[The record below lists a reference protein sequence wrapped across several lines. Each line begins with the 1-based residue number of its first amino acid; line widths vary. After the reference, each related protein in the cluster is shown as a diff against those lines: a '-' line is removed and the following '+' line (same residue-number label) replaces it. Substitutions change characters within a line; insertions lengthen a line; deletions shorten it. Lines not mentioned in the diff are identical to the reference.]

1 MTTALFLLIIA
12 VKHKSMEQSMRNID
26 AKLIEDTVARLCIE
40 ANLRL
45 PDDVVS
51 AIECAEIE
59 EPWDGAKRIL
69 SLLGDNVRIAEEKM
83 LPVCQDTGMACVFL
97 ELGQDV
103 HIDGD
108 LEEAVNNG
116 VRRGYGEGYLR
127 KSVVCDPLRRIN
139 TGDNTPALL
148 SVKLVPGES
157 LRITV
162 MPKGFGSENMSALKM
177 LKPADGVE
185 GVKRFVLETVEK
197 AGANPCP
204 PIIVGVGIGGS
215 FDKAA
220 YLAKHALLRPL
231 DKPNRDEYY
240 AALEKELLDK
250 INALGIGPQGF
261 GGKTTALAV
270 LIESMPTHVAGLP
283 VAVNISCHATR
294 RKSASL

>member
-1 MTTALFLLIIA
+1 
-12 VKHKSMEQSMRNID
+12 MENDMRNID
-26 AKLIEDTVARLCIE
+26 AKVIEDTVARLCIE

-45 PDDVVS
+45 PPDVIN
-51 AIECAEIE
+51 AIERAEKA

-69 SLLGDNVRIAEEKM
+69 SLLADNVRIASEKT
-83 LPVCQDTGMACVFL
+83 LPVCQDTGMACVFV

-103 HIDGD
+103 HIEGD
-108 LEEAVNNG
+108 FEQAVNNG

-127 KSVVCDPLRRIN
+127 KSVVCDPLRRVN
-139 TGDNTPALL
+139 TGDNTPALVT
-148 SVKLVPGES
+148 VKLTRGDKM
-157 LRITV
+157 RITV

-185 GVKRFVLETVEK
+185 GVRNFVLDTVEK

-220 YLAKHALLRPL
+220 YLAKHALLRPV
-231 DKPNRDEYY
+231 DEPNPDEYY
-240 AALEKELLDK
+240 AALESELLDK

-270 LIESMPTHVAGLP
+270 LIEAMPTHVAGLP

-294 RKSASL
+294 RASASL

>member
-1 MTTALFLLIIA
+1 
-12 VKHKSMEQSMRNID
+12 MENDMKNID

-45 PDDVVS
+45 PPDVIN
-51 AIECAEIE
+51 AIESAEKA

-69 SLLGDNVRIAEEKM
+69 SLLGDNVRIASEKT
-83 LPVCQDTGMACVFL
+83 LPVCQDTGMACVFV

-108 LEEAVNNG
+108 FEEAVNNG

-127 KSVVCDPLRRIN
+127 KSVVCDPLRRVN

-148 SVKLVPGES
+148 TVKLTRGDKM
-157 LRITV
+157 RITV

-177 LKPADGVE
+177 LKPADCVE
-185 GVKRFVLETVEK
+185 GVKNFVLDTVEK

-220 YLAKHALLRPL
+220 CLAKHALLRPV
-231 DKPNRDEYY
+231 DEPNPDEYY
-240 AALEKELLDK
+240 AALESEILDK

-270 LIESMPTHVAGLP
+270 LIEAMPTHVAGLP

-294 RKSASL
+294 RASASL

>member
-1 MTTALFLLIIA
+1 
-12 VKHKSMEQSMRNID
+12 MRSID
-26 AKLIEDTVARLCIE
+26 SKVIEDTVARLCIE

-45 PDDVVS
+45 PPDVIN
-51 AIECAEIE
+51 AIERAEKA

-69 SLLGDNVRIAEEKM
+69 SLLGDNVRIASEKT
-83 LPVCQDTGMACVFL
+83 LPVCQDTGMACVFV

-103 HIDGD
+103 HIEGD
-108 LEEAVNNG
+108 FEQAVNNG

-127 KSVVCDPLRRIN
+127 KSVVCDPLCRVN
-139 TGDNTPALL
+139 TGDNTPALVT
-148 SVKLVPGES
+148 VKLTRGDKM
-157 LRITV
+157 RITV

-177 LKPADGVE
+177 LKPADGVD
-185 GVKRFVLETVEK
+185 GVKNFVLETVEK

-220 YLAKHALLRPL
+220 YLAKHALLRPVNERN
-231 DKPNRDEYY
+231 PDEYY
-240 AALEKELLDK
+240 AALERELLDK

-270 LIESMPTHVAGLP
+270 LIEAMPTHVAGLP

-294 RKSASL
+294 RASASL

>member
-1 MTTALFLLIIA
+1 M
-12 VKHKSMEQSMRNID
+12 KNID
-26 AKLIEDTVARLCIE
+26 AKVIEDTVARLCIE

-45 PDDVVS
+45 PPDVIN
-51 AIECAEIE
+51 AIESAEKA

-69 SLLGDNVRIAEEKM
+69 SLLGDNVRIASEKT
-83 LPVCQDTGMACVFL
+83 LPVCQDTGMACVFV

-103 HIDGD
+103 HIDGGD
-108 LEEAVNNG
+108 FEEAVNNG

-127 KSVVCDPLRRIN
+127 KSVVCDPLRRVN

-148 SVKLVPGES
+148 TVKLTRGDKM
-157 LRITV
+157 RITV

-185 GVKRFVLETVEK
+185 GVKNFVLETVEK

-215 FDKAA
+215 FDKSA
-220 YLAKHALLRPL
+220 YLAKHALLRPV
-231 DKPNRDEYY
+231 DEPNPDEYY
-240 AALEKELLDK
+240 AALESELLDK

-270 LIESMPTHVAGLP
+270 LIEAMPTHVAGLP

-294 RKSASL
+294 RASASL

>member
-1 MTTALFLLIIA
+1 
-12 VKHKSMEQSMRNID
+12 MRSID
-26 AKLIEDTVARLCIE
+26 SKVIEDTVARLCIE

-45 PDDVVS
+45 PPDVIN
-51 AIECAEIE
+51 AIESAEKA

-69 SLLGDNVRIAEEKM
+69 SLLGDNVRIASEKT
-83 LPVCQDTGMACVFL
+83 LPVCQDTGMACVFV

-103 HIDGD
+103 HIEGD
-108 LEEAVNNG
+108 FEEAVNNG

-127 KSVVCDPLRRIN
+127 KSVVCDPLRRVN

-148 SVKLVPGES
+148 TVKLTRGDKM
-157 LRITV
+157 RITV

-185 GVKRFVLETVEK
+185 GVKNFVLETVEK

-220 YLAKHALLRPL
+220 YLAKHALLRPV
-231 DKPNRDEYY
+231 DEPNPDEYY
-240 AALEKELLDK
+240 AALERELLDK

-270 LIESMPTHVAGLP
+270 LIEAMPTHVAGLP

-294 RKSASL
+294 RASASL

>member
-1 MTTALFLLIIA
+1 
-12 VKHKSMEQSMRNID
+12 MRNID
-26 AKLIEDTVARLCIE
+26 AKVIEDTVARLCIE

-45 PDDVVS
+45 PPDVIN
-51 AIECAEIE
+51 AIERAEKA
-59 EPWDGAKRIL
+59 EPWGGAKRIL
-69 SLLGDNVRIAEEKM
+69 SLLGDNVRIASEKT
-83 LPVCQDTGMACVFL
+83 LPVCQDTGMACVFV

-103 HIDGD
+103 HIEGD
-108 LEEAVNNG
+108 FEQAVNNG

-127 KSVVCDPLRRIN
+127 KSVVCDPLRRVN
-139 TGDNTPALL
+139 TGDNTPALVT
-148 SVKLVPGES
+148 VKLTRGDKM
-157 LRITV
+157 RITV

-185 GVKRFVLETVEK
+185 SVRNFVLDTVEK

-220 YLAKHALLRPL
+220 CLAKHALLRPVNE
-231 DKPNRDEYY
+231 PNSDEYY
-240 AALEKELLDK
+240 AALERELLDK

-270 LIESMPTHVAGLP
+270 LIEAMPTHVAGLP

-294 RKSASL
+294 RASASL

>member
-1 MTTALFLLIIA
+1 
-12 VKHKSMEQSMRNID
+12 MRNID
-26 AKLIEDTVARLCIE
+26 AKVIEDTVARLCIE

-45 PDDVVS
+45 PPDVIN
-51 AIECAEIE
+51 AIERAEKA

-69 SLLGDNVRIAEEKM
+69 SLLGDNVRIASEKT
-83 LPVCQDTGMACVFL
+83 LPVCQDTGMACVFV

-103 HIDGD
+103 HIEGD
-108 LEEAVNNG
+108 FEQAVNNG

-127 KSVVCDPLRRIN
+127 KSVVCDPLRRVN
-139 TGDNTPALL
+139 TGDNTPALVT
-148 SVKLVPGES
+148 VKLTRGDKM
-157 LRITV
+157 RITV

-185 GVKRFVLETVEK
+185 GVRNFVLETVEK

-220 YLAKHALLRPL
+220 CLAKHALLRPVNE
-231 DKPNRDEYY
+231 PNPDEYY
-240 AALEKELLDK
+240 AALERELLDK

-270 LIESMPTHVAGLP
+270 LIEAMPTHVAGLP

-294 RKSASL
+294 RASASL

>member
-1 MTTALFLLIIA
+1 
-12 VKHKSMEQSMRNID
+12 MRNID

-40 ANLRL
+40 ANLCL

-69 SLLGDNVRIAEEKM
+69 SLLGDNVRIAEEKT
-83 LPVCQDTGMACVFL
+83 LPMCQDTGMACVFL

-116 VRRGYGEGYLR
+116 VRRGYGDGYLR

>member
-1 MTTALFLLIIA
+1 
-12 VKHKSMEQSMRNID
+12 MENDMRNID
-26 AKLIEDTVARLCIE
+26 SKVIEDTVARLCIE

-45 PDDVVS
+45 PPDVIN
-51 AIECAEIE
+51 AIESAEKA

-69 SLLGDNVRIAEEKM
+69 SLLGDNVRIASEKT
-83 LPVCQDTGMACVFL
+83 LPVCQDTGMACVFV
-97 ELGQDV
+97 ELGQNV
-103 HIDGD
+103 HIEGD
-108 LEEAVNNG
+108 FEQAVNNG

-127 KSVVCDPLRRIN
+127 KSVVCDPLRRVN
-139 TGDNTPALL
+139 TGDNTPALVT
-148 SVKLVPGES
+148 VKLTRGDKM
-157 LRITV
+157 RITV

-185 GVKRFVLETVEK
+185 GVKNFVLETVEK

-220 YLAKHALLRPL
+220 YLAKHALLRPV
-231 DKPNRDEYY
+231 DEPNPDEYY
-240 AALEKELLDK
+240 AALERELLDK

-270 LIESMPTHVAGLP
+270 LIEAMPTHVAGLP

-294 RKSASL
+294 RASASL

>member
-1 MTTALFLLIIA
+1 
-12 VKHKSMEQSMRNID
+12 MRNID
-26 AKLIEDTVARLCIE
+26 AKVIEDTVARLCIE

-45 PDDVVS
+45 PPDVIN
-51 AIECAEIE
+51 AIERAEKA
-59 EPWDGAKRIL
+59 EPWGGAKRIL
-69 SLLGDNVRIAEEKM
+69 SLLGDNVRIASEKT
-83 LPVCQDTGMACVFL
+83 LPVCQDTGMACVFV

-103 HIDGD
+103 HIEGD
-108 LEEAVNNG
+108 FEQAVNNG

-127 KSVVCDPLRRIN
+127 KSVVCDPLCRVN
-139 TGDNTPALL
+139 TGDNTPALVT
-148 SVKLVPGES
+148 VKLTRGDKM
-157 LRITV
+157 RITV

-177 LKPADGVE
+177 LKPADGVD
-185 GVKRFVLETVEK
+185 GVKNFVLETVEK

-220 YLAKHALLRPL
+220 YLAKHALLRPVNE
-231 DKPNRDEYY
+231 PNPDEYY
-240 AALEKELLDK
+240 AALERELLDK

-270 LIESMPTHVAGLP
+270 LIEAMPTHVAGLP

-294 RKSASL
+294 RASASL

>member
-1 MTTALFLLIIA
+1 M
-12 VKHKSMEQSMRNID
+12 KNID
-26 AKLIEDTVARLCIE
+26 AKVIEDTVARLCIE

-45 PDDVVS
+45 PPDVIN
-51 AIECAEIE
+51 AIESAEKA

-69 SLLGDNVRIAEEKM
+69 SLLGDNVRIASEKT
-83 LPVCQDTGMACVFL
+83 LPVCQDTGMACVFV

-103 HIDGD
+103 HIDGGD
-108 LEEAVNNG
+108 FEEAVNNG

-127 KSVVCDPLRRIN
+127 KSVVCDPLRRVN

-148 SVKLVPGES
+148 TVKLTRGDKM
-157 LRITV
+157 RITV

-185 GVKRFVLETVEK
+185 GVKSFVLDTVEK

-220 YLAKHALLRPL
+220 CLAKHALLRPVNE
-231 DKPNRDEYY
+231 PNPDEYY
-240 AALEKELLDK
+240 AALERELLDK

-270 LIESMPTHVAGLP
+270 LIEAMPTHVAGLP

-294 RKSASL
+294 RASASL

>member
-1 MTTALFLLIIA
+1 M
-12 VKHKSMEQSMRNID
+12 KNID
-26 AKLIEDTVARLCIE
+26 AKVIEDTVARLCIE

-45 PDDVVS
+45 PPDVIN
-51 AIECAEIE
+51 AIERAEKT

-69 SLLGDNVRIAEEKM
+69 SLLGDNVRIASEKT
-83 LPVCQDTGMACVFL
+83 LPVCQDTGMACVFV

-108 LEEAVNNG
+108 FEEAVNNG

-127 KSVVCDPLRRIN
+127 KSVVCDPLRRVN

-148 SVKLVPGES
+148 TVKLTRGDKM
-157 LRITV
+157 RITV

-185 GVKRFVLETVEK
+185 GVKNFVLETVEK

-220 YLAKHALLRPL
+220 YLAKHALLRPVNE
-231 DKPNRDEYY
+231 PNPDEYY
-240 AALEKELLDK
+240 AALERELLEK

-270 LIESMPTHVAGLP
+270 LIEAMPTHVAGLP

-294 RKSASL
+294 RASASL

>member
-1 MTTALFLLIIA
+1 
-12 VKHKSMEQSMRNID
+12 MRNID
-26 AKLIEDTVARLCIE
+26 AKLIQDTVARLCIE
-40 ANLRL
+40 ANLCL
-45 PDDVVS
+45 PDDVTA
-51 AIECAEIE
+51 AIERAEKE
-59 EPWDGAKRIL
+59 ELWDGAKKIL
-69 SLLGDNVRIAEEKM
+69 SLLGDNVRIASEKM

-103 HIDGD
+103 HIDGNI
-108 LEEAVNNG
+108 EEAVNNG
-116 VRRGYGEGYLR
+116 VRRGYGDGYLR
-127 KSVVCDPLRRIN
+127 KSVVCDPLRRVN

-185 GVKRFVLETVEK
+185 GVKRFILETVEK

-231 DKPNRDEYY
+231 DEPNHDEYY
-240 AALEKELLDK
+240 AALEKELLSG

-270 LIESMPTHVAGLP
+270 LIESMPTHVAGRP

>member
-1 MTTALFLLIIA
+1 
-12 VKHKSMEQSMRNID
+12 MRNID

-45 PDDVVS
+45 PPDVIN
-51 AIECAEIE
+51 AIERAEKA

-69 SLLGDNVRIAEEKM
+69 SLLGDNVRIASEKT
-83 LPVCQDTGMACVFL
+83 LPVCQDTGMACVFV

-108 LEEAVNNG
+108 FEEAVNNG

-127 KSVVCDPLRRIN
+127 KSVVCDPLRRVN

-148 SVKLVPGES
+148 TVKLTRGDKM
-157 LRITV
+157 RITV

-177 LKPADGVE
+177 LKPADGFE
-185 GVKRFVLETVEK
+185 GVKNFVLETVEK

-220 YLAKHALLRPL
+220 YLAKHALLRPVNE
-231 DKPNRDEYY
+231 PNPDEYY
-240 AALEKELLDK
+240 AALERELLEK

-270 LIESMPTHVAGLP
+270 LIEAMPTHVAGLP

-294 RKSASL
+294 RASASL

>member
-1 MTTALFLLIIA
+1 
-12 VKHKSMEQSMRNID
+12 MRNID

-40 ANLRL
+40 ANLCL
-45 PDDVVS
+45 PDDVTA
-51 AIECAEIE
+51 AIERAEKE
-59 EPWDGAKRIL
+59 EPWDGAKKYYHFWAITSALRRKNAPRVPGYGHGL
-69 SLLGDNVRIAEEKM
+69 R
-83 LPVCQDTGMACVFL
+83 FL

-103 HIDGD
+103 HIDGNID
-108 LEEAVNNG
+108 EAVNNG
-116 VRRGYGEGYLR
+116 VRRGYGDGYLR
-127 KSVVCDPLRRIN
+127 KSVVCDPLRRVN

-185 GVKRFVLETVEK
+185 GVKRFILETVEK

-231 DKPNRDEYY
+231 DEPNHDEYY
-240 AALEKELLDK
+240 AALEKELLSG

>member
-1 MTTALFLLIIA
+1 
-12 VKHKSMEQSMRNID
+12 MENDMKNID
-26 AKLIEDTVARLCIE
+26 AKVIEDTVARLCIE

-45 PDDVVS
+45 PPDVIN
-51 AIECAEIE
+51 AIERAEKA
-59 EPWDGAKRIL
+59 EPWEGAKRIL
-69 SLLGDNVRIAEEKM
+69 SLLGDNVRIASEKT
-83 LPVCQDTGMACVFL
+83 LPVCQDTGMACVFV

-108 LEEAVNNG
+108 FEEAVNNG

-127 KSVVCDPLRRIN
+127 KSVVCDPLRRVN

-148 SVKLVPGES
+148 TVKLTRGDKM
-157 LRITV
+157 RITV

-185 GVKRFVLETVEK
+185 GVKNFVLETVEK

-220 YLAKHALLRPL
+220 YLAKHALLRPV
-231 DKPNRDEYY
+231 DEPNPDEYY
-240 AALEKELLDK
+240 AALERELLEK

-270 LIESMPTHVAGLP
+270 LIEAMPTHVAGLP

-294 RKSASL
+294 RASASL

>member
-1 MTTALFLLIIA
+1 M
-12 VKHKSMEQSMRNID
+12 KNID
-26 AKLIEDTVARLCIE
+26 AKVIEDTVARLCIE

-45 PDDVVS
+45 PPDVIN
-51 AIECAEIE
+51 AIESAEKA

-69 SLLGDNVRIAEEKM
+69 SLLGDNVRIASEKT
-83 LPVCQDTGMACVFL
+83 LPVCQDTGMACVFV

-103 HIDGD
+103 HIDGGD
-108 LEEAVNNG
+108 FEEAVNNG

-127 KSVVCDPLRRIN
+127 KSVVCDPLRRVN
-139 TGDNTPALL
+139 TGDNTPALVT
-148 SVKLVPGES
+148 VKLTRGDKM
-157 LRITV
+157 RITV

-185 GVKRFVLETVEK
+185 GVRNFVLDTVEK

-220 YLAKHALLRPL
+220 CLAKHALLRPVNE
-231 DKPNRDEYY
+231 PNPDEYY
-240 AALEKELLDK
+240 AALERELLDK

-270 LIESMPTHVAGLP
+270 LIEAMPTHVAGLP

-294 RKSASL
+294 RASASL

>member
-1 MTTALFLLIIA
+1 MIRTVQLSEIT
-12 VKHKSMEQSMRNID
+12 KNI
-26 AKLIEDTVARLCIE
+26 KEMCIE
-40 ANLRL
+40 ANHFLS
-45 PDDVVS
+45 PDM
-51 AIECAEIE
+51 AEAMKQAQQNE
-59 EPWDGAKRIL
+59 KSPLGKQIL
-69 SLLGDNVRIAEEKM
+69 GQLQENLEIAAQDM
-83 LPVCQDTGMACVFL
+83 IPICQDTGMACVFV

-108 LEEAVNNG
+108 FEEAVDNG

-127 KSVVCDPLRRIN
+127 KSVVCDPLRRVN

-148 SVKLVPGES
+148 TVKLTRGDKM
-157 LRITV
+157 RITV

-185 GVKRFVLETVEK
+185 GVKNFVLDTVEK

-220 YLAKHALLRPL
+220 YLAKHALLRPV
-231 DKPNRDEYY
+231 DEPNPDEYY
-240 AALEKELLDK
+240 AALESELLDK

-270 LIESMPTHVAGLP
+270 LIEAMPTHVAGLP

-294 RKSASL
+294 RASASL

>member
-1 MTTALFLLIIA
+1 
-12 VKHKSMEQSMRNID
+12 MENDMRSID
-26 AKLIEDTVARLCIE
+26 SKVIEDTVARLCIE

-45 PDDVVS
+45 PPDVIN
-51 AIECAEIE
+51 AIESAEKA

-69 SLLGDNVRIAEEKM
+69 SLLGDNVRIASEKT
-83 LPVCQDTGMACVFL
+83 LPVCQDTGMACVFV

-108 LEEAVNNG
+108 FEEAVNNG

-127 KSVVCDPLRRIN
+127 KSVVFDPLRRVN

-148 SVKLVPGES
+148 TVKLTRGDKM
-157 LRITV
+157 RITV

-185 GVKRFVLETVEK
+185 GVKNFVLETVEK

-220 YLAKHALLRPL
+220 YLAKHALLRPV
-231 DKPNRDEYY
+231 DEPNPDEYY
-240 AALEKELLDK
+240 AALESELLDK

-270 LIESMPTHVAGLP
+270 LIEAMPTHVAGLP

-294 RKSASL
+294 RASASL

>member
-1 MTTALFLLIIA
+1 M
-12 VKHKSMEQSMRNID
+12 KNID
-26 AKLIEDTVARLCIE
+26 AKVIEDTVARLCIE

-45 PDDVVS
+45 PPDVIN
-51 AIECAEIE
+51 AIESAEKA

-69 SLLGDNVRIAEEKM
+69 SLLGDNVRIASEKT
-83 LPVCQDTGMACVFL
+83 LPVCQDTGMACVFV

-103 HIDGD
+103 HIEGD
-108 LEEAVNNG
+108 FEEAVNNG

-127 KSVVCDPLRRIN
+127 KSVVCDPLRRVN

-148 SVKLVPGES
+148 TVKLTRGDKM
-157 LRITV
+157 RITV

-185 GVKRFVLETVEK
+185 GVKNFVLETVEK

-220 YLAKHALLRPL
+220 YLAKHALLRPV
-231 DKPNRDEYY
+231 DEPNPDEYY
-240 AALEKELLDK
+240 AALESELLDK

-270 LIESMPTHVAGLP
+270 LIEAMPTHVAGLP

-294 RKSASL
+294 RASASL

>member
-1 MTTALFLLIIA
+1 M
-12 VKHKSMEQSMRNID
+12 KNID
-26 AKLIEDTVARLCIE
+26 SKVIEDTVARLCIE

-45 PDDVVS
+45 PPDVIN
-51 AIECAEIE
+51 AIESAEKA

-69 SLLGDNVRIAEEKM
+69 SLLGDNVRIASEKT
-83 LPVCQDTGMACVFL
+83 LPVCQDTGMACVFV

-108 LEEAVNNG
+108 FEEAVNNG

-127 KSVVCDPLRRIN
+127 KSVVCDPLRRVN

-148 SVKLVPGES
+148 TVKLTRGDKM
-157 LRITV
+157 RITV

-185 GVKRFVLETVEK
+185 GVKNFVLETVEK

-220 YLAKHALLRPL
+220 YLAKHALLRPV
-231 DKPNRDEYY
+231 DEPNPDEYY
-240 AALEKELLDK
+240 AALESELLDK

-270 LIESMPTHVAGLP
+270 LIEAMPTHVAGLP

-294 RKSASL
+294 RASASL

>member
-1 MTTALFLLIIA
+1 
-12 VKHKSMEQSMRNID
+12 MRNID
-26 AKLIEDTVARLCIE
+26 AKVIEDTVARLCIE

-45 PDDVVS
+45 PPDVIN
-51 AIECAEIE
+51 AIERAEKA

-69 SLLGDNVRIAEEKM
+69 SLLGDNVRIASEKT
-83 LPVCQDTGMACVFL
+83 LPVCQDTGMACVFV

-103 HIDGD
+103 HIEGD
-108 LEEAVNNG
+108 FEQAVNNG

-127 KSVVCDPLRRIN
+127 KSVVCDPLRRVN
-139 TGDNTPALL
+139 TGDNTPALVT
-148 SVKLVPGES
+148 VKLTRGDKM
-157 LRITV
+157 RITV

-185 GVKRFVLETVEK
+185 GVRNFVLDTVEK

-220 YLAKHALLRPL
+220 YLAKHALLRPVNE
-231 DKPNRDEYY
+231 PNPDEYY
-240 AALEKELLDK
+240 AALERELLDK

-270 LIESMPTHVAGLP
+270 LIEAMPTHVAGLP

-294 RKSASL
+294 RASASL

>member
-1 MTTALFLLIIA
+1 
-12 VKHKSMEQSMRNID
+12 MRSID
-26 AKLIEDTVARLCIE
+26 SKVIEDTVARLCIE

-45 PDDVVS
+45 SPDVIN
-51 AIECAEIE
+51 AIERAEKA

-69 SLLGDNVRIAEEKM
+69 SLLGDNVRIASEKT
-83 LPVCQDTGMACVFL
+83 LPVCQDTGMACVFV

-103 HIDGD
+103 HIEGNF
-108 LEEAVNNG
+108 EQAVNNG

-127 KSVVCDPLRRIN
+127 KSVVCDPLRRVN
-139 TGDNTPALL
+139 TGDNTPALVT
-148 SVKLVPGES
+148 VKLTRGDKM
-157 LRITV
+157 RITV

-185 GVKRFVLETVEK
+185 GVRNFVLDTVEK

-220 YLAKHALLRPL
+220 CLAKHALLRPVNE
-231 DKPNRDEYY
+231 PNPDEYY
-240 AALEKELLDK
+240 AALERELLDK

-270 LIESMPTHVAGLP
+270 LIEAMPTHVAGLP

-294 RKSASL
+294 RASASL

>member
-1 MTTALFLLIIA
+1 
-12 VKHKSMEQSMRNID
+12 MRNID
-26 AKLIEDTVARLCIE
+26 AKVIEDTVARLCIE

-45 PDDVVS
+45 PPDVIN
-51 AIECAEIE
+51 AIERAEKA

-69 SLLGDNVRIAEEKM
+69 SLLGDNVRIASEKT
-83 LPVCQDTGMACVFL
+83 LPVCQDTGMACVFV

-103 HIDGD
+103 HIEGD
-108 LEEAVNNG
+108 FEQAVNNG

-127 KSVVCDPLRRIN
+127 KSVVCDPLRRVN
-139 TGDNTPALL
+139 TGDNTPALVT
-148 SVKLVPGES
+148 VKLTRGDKM
-157 LRITV
+157 RITV

-177 LKPADGVE
+177 LKPADGVD
-185 GVKRFVLETVEK
+185 GVKNFVLETVEK

-220 YLAKHALLRPL
+220 YLAKHALLRPVNE
-231 DKPNRDEYY
+231 PNPDEYY
-240 AALEKELLDK
+240 AALERELLDK

-270 LIESMPTHVAGLP
+270 LIEAMPTHVAGLP

-294 RKSASL
+294 RASASL

>member
-1 MTTALFLLIIA
+1 
-12 VKHKSMEQSMRNID
+12 MENDMKNID
-26 AKLIEDTVARLCIE
+26 SKVIEDTVARLCIE

-45 PDDVVS
+45 PPDVIN
-51 AIECAEIE
+51 AIESAEKA

-69 SLLGDNVRIAEEKM
+69 SLLGDNVRIASEKT
-83 LPVCQDTGMACVFL
+83 LPVCQDTGMACVFV

-108 LEEAVNNG
+108 FEEAVNNG

-127 KSVVCDPLRRIN
+127 KSVVCDPLRRVN

-148 SVKLVPGES
+148 TVKLTRGDKM
-157 LRITV
+157 RITV

-185 GVKRFVLETVEK
+185 GVKNFVLETVEK

-220 YLAKHALLRPL
+220 YLAKHALLRPV
-231 DKPNRDEYY
+231 DEPNPDEYY
-240 AALEKELLDK
+240 AALESELMDK

-270 LIESMPTHVAGLP
+270 LIEAMPTHVAGLP

-294 RKSASL
+294 RASASL

>member
-1 MTTALFLLIIA
+1 M
-12 VKHKSMEQSMRNID
+12 KNID
-26 AKLIEDTVARLCIE
+26 AKVIEDTVARLCIE

-45 PDDVVS
+45 PPDVIN
-51 AIECAEIE
+51 AIESAEKA

-69 SLLGDNVRIAEEKM
+69 SLLGDNVRIASEKT
-83 LPVCQDTGMACVFL
+83 LPVCQDTGMACVFV

-103 HIDGD
+103 HIEGD
-108 LEEAVNNG
+108 FEQAVNNG

-127 KSVVCDPLRRIN
+127 KSVVCDPLRRVN

-148 SVKLVPGES
+148 TVKLTRGDKM
-157 LRITV
+157 RITV

-185 GVKRFVLETVEK
+185 GVKNFVLETVEK

-220 YLAKHALLRPL
+220 YLAKHALLRPVNE
-231 DKPNRDEYY
+231 PNPDEYY
-240 AALEKELLDK
+240 AALESELLDK

-270 LIESMPTHVAGLP
+270 LIEAMPTHVAGLP

-294 RKSASL
+294 RASASL